1 MDLHLNTV
9 SIESGI
15 VVPEM
20 SVSGIPELA
29 ISASSSYRA
38 MFIIKLYYASLIQYS
53 LNCICSSD
61 HGSAFKYSIN

>member
-38 MFIIKLYYASLIQYS
+38 MFIIKLCYIITSSTFNYYTAKDSRVPLGERRV
-53 LNCICSSD
+53 
-61 HGSAFKYSIN
+61 H